1 MYKMKVFFIFI
12 VFVVI
17 ALPSKQSSATTLTS
31 NGTGGGDWDVAAS
44 WDNTNT
50 PADMSAGDTLVI
62 QLGDTITIT
71 GNASFTGVL
80 QIYGVLILDNA
91 RLNLGT
97 GSVVQLAAGSDIIAL
112 NNGNNEYIS
121 IGSPSNRISSTYIN
135 NTLVKPN
142 QLTGDNIS
150 DGGCAVTGDCDD
162 DPLPV
167 DVTYFRAIE
176 LSSTI
181 KLEWA
186 TSFEEDFDYFTLER
200 SSDGRIFNDHVKI
213 YSNTTLSSFTK
224 KYEYIDEMPFPGLSY
239 YRLKA
244 TDFNGSFEYH
254 GVVSANLED
263 AEADILIYSN
273 PNVRDQIT
281 ISYNGEQESPFRII
295 DITGNMIEEGILLPG
310 LNEIMISPSIHSS
323 LYFIQVEGSSSPIV
337 KKFVLR

>member
-1 MYKMKVFFIFI
+1 MKTIFIFI
-12 VFVVI
+12 VIVAI
-17 ALPSKQSSATTLTS
+17 ALPSKQSSAATLTS
-31 NGTGGGDWDVAAS
+31 NGTGGGDWDATSS
-44 WDNTNT
+44 WDGANT
-50 PADMSAGDTLVI
+50 PEDMSDGDTLVI
-62 QLGDTITIT
+62 LASDVITIT
-71 GNASFTGVL
+71 KNRSFNGVI
-80 QIYGVLILDNA
+80 QIYGTFSMDKGKLSMNSSSVIQLFA
-91 RLNLGT
+91 
-97 GSVVQLAAGSDIIAL
+97 GSVIEAL
-112 NNGNNEYIS
+112 NNGQNEKIN
-121 IGSPSNRISSTYIN
+121 IGSSGIASDEIN
-135 NTLVKPN
+135 SIVTPTI
-142 QLTGDNIS
+142 LTE
-150 DGGCAVTGDCDD
+150 AT
-162 DPLPV
+162 LPV
-167 DVTYFRAIE
+167 EVIYFKATE
-176 LSSTI
+176 MPGAI

-273 PNVRDQIT
+273 PNVRDHIT
-281 ISYNGEQESPFRII
+281 ISYNGVQESPFRII
-295 DITGNMIEEGILLPG
+295 DITGKMIEEGILMPG

>member
-1 MYKMKVFFIFI
+1 MKTIFIFI
-12 VFVVI
+12 IIVAI
-17 ALPSKQSSATTLTS
+17 ALPINQSSAATLTS
-31 NGTGGGDWDVAAS
+31 NGTGGGDWDDASS
-44 WDNTNT
+44 WDSANT
-50 PADMSAGDTLVI
+50 PDDMSDGDTLVI
-62 QLGDTITIT
+62 LASDVITLSK
-71 GNASFTGVL
+71 NRSFNGVI
-80 QIYGVLILDNA
+80 QIYGTFS
-91 RLNLGT
+91 LNKGKLT
-97 GSVVQLAAGSDIIAL
+97 MNSTSVIQLAAGAVIEAL
-112 NNGNNEYIS
+112 NNGQNEKID
-121 IGSPSNRISSTYIN
+121 IGSSGIASDDIN
-135 NTLVKPN
+135 DLVSPN
-142 QLTGDNIS
+142 QLLEDNLEE
-150 DGGCAVTGDCDD
+150 GGCAVTGDCDD
-162 DPLPV
+162 NPLPV

-186 TSFEEDFDYFTLER
+186 TSFEENFDYFTLER

-213 YSNTTLSSFTK
+213 YGSTNSSSITK
-224 KYEYIDEMPFPGLSY
+224 KYEYIDEMPFRGLSY

-295 DITGNMIEEGILLPG
+295 NITGKVIEEGILLPG
-310 LNEIMISPSIHSS
+310 LNEIIISPSIHSNV
-323 LYFIQVEGSSSPIV
+323 YFIQVEGSSSPIV